1 MKILGISAG
10 TRNRNNDS
18 MCKEAL
24 MGAKEMGAE
33 IEFIRL
39 LDLDIKYCTG
49 CIACVKSLMSGKGGQ
64 CVLKD
69 DFEWLRDKMM
79 TQMELSFLSLFLKK
93 ELLEFFV
100 H

>member
-10 TRNRNNDS
+10 TRNGNNDS

-39 LDLDIKYCTG
+39 LDLDIKY
-49 CIACVKSLMSGKGGQ
+49 
-64 CVLKD
+64 
-69 DFEWLRDKMM
+69 
-79 TQMELSFLSLFLKK
+79 LSIFI
-93 ELLEFFV
+93 
-100 H
+100 